1 MASGTGTPSFAESLT
16 ETTMHRSENREL
28 ANCVI
33 CGAEIAP
40 GRDRTFEVTSDQF
53 LCFACAVRRGGS
65 WDEQHDR
72 WTTEP
77 QTSDLPKLEE

>member
-1 MASGTGTPSFAESLT
+1 
-16 ETTMHRSENREL
+16 MHRSESREL
-28 ANCVI
+28 ATCLI

-40 GRDRTFEVTSDQF
+40 ERDRAFAMSGDTF

-65 WDEQHDR
+65 WDEGHDR

-77 QTSDLPKLEE
+77 QTGDLPPREE